1 MKYTNWALPFAVPT
15 SQAFILTWQRRD
27 NPPSN
32 VFPVG
37 HLTLLLNF
45 TAELVGWY
53 RISLQGLLRLYEK
66 PLSMI
71 SAKNTTCRTGK
82 FWGEGGSRVA
92 WTTTLWR
99 ILRSLADTATSVLAL
114 LLLADSALLVNVW
127 PILEPRKCLCKIGLV
142 LRVMAGVE

>member
-1 MKYTNWALPFAVPT
+1 MKSTNWALPFAVPT

-82 FWGEGGSRVA
+82 FWGEGGSRTA
-92 WTTTLWR
+92 WTTT
-99 ILRSLADTATSVLAL
+99 ATAVLAVL
-114 LLLADSALLVNVW
+114 LLTDSSLLVNVW
-127 PILEPRKCLCKIGLV
+127 PILEPRKCLCKSV
-142 LRVMAGVE
+142 LS